1 MGTWVRSP
9 DYIHLGPSPHTWV
22 RSPDNLQ
29 PWSKISGD
37 LSQVTWLHPTWVQAL
52 TRPPTPTPHWHWR
65 LKPVTNLILKSDQ
78 ITMKIWFVLLL
89 QLISWRIFNW
99 MKWDK
104 ICSLVLPVLK
114 RDCSPQVATT
124 SSSANLLV
132 LVSRSLG
139 LVMASCQI
147 TRLPKCQK
155 RWMSD
160 RLVHL
165 CSIQLQRMG
174 CVYPTVESR
183 QVMMQSETDLRS
195 IVGAPRGSIHWFGWE
210 GLPPQRDITPNSWRN
225 LGDARALWGGAGR
238 RADGQQQIQSGF
250 LSRFGVIVQISIG
263 SAPEGTCMV

>member
-1 MGTWVRSP
+1 M
-9 DYIHLGPSPHTWV
+9 
-22 RSPDNLQ
+22 
-29 PWSKISGD
+29 
-37 LSQVTWLHPTWVQAL
+37 
-52 TRPPTPTPHWHWR
+52 
-65 LKPVTNLILKSDQ
+65 
-78 ITMKIWFVLLL
+78 
-89 QLISWRIFNW
+89 
-99 MKWDK
+99 
-104 ICSLVLPVLK
+104 LPVLK
-114 RDCSPQVATT
+114 RSPQVATT